1 MIGCLALVTPG
12 EIFQLLCGQLIAVIF
27 LVLQLWCA
35 PYRTASNN
43 FLAMAINFSLVLNF
57 VSSIGVQVAAKYG
70 IAAVDPVL
78 LSIALYTAAFAVFP
92 ITLFTLL
99 LAIRKPTVTPE
110 QLRAYLL
117 DDPDD
122 EPNTSGPSAGV
133 QLPPLIARFGS
144 FSINIEDVT
153 KALNAPLL
161 SDHERRIL
169 TQTVSRVA
177 DGSRFASDP
186 AALVFGQ
193 PREAA
198 LGIDPFLCV
207 PPNQIRAGMAE
218 GVVAIRR
225 EIEAAASTGE
235 LMALDTLECL
245 DYVQHSRAGSSATV
259 CAARVRSLAHVLSV
273 LHAAHHPAACL
284 HAHHPPSS
292 SRFCSQKFPN
302 FTHPRDCDKNGLRS
316 DRRTASGDGMT
327 LADFVAAPNS
337 REAELEEAHVVALRL
352 YTTRAFLLINIP
364 LRDLGRH
371 ERGEAH
377 PLPVT
382 VAFLAEA
389 LRRLRAVGAKQA
401 NARSPVVLY
410 RGLAHRTVPPAFFKE
425 GGTEYAPMSTTNDL
439 SVAVRY
445 SASRSSVLLRMVT
458 KSFIERGA
466 DISYLSAFP
475 DEAEVLFP
483 VRFDS
488 HPCRAST
495 CLQLSHSHAT
505 APPPPCIGC
514 SHSRT

>member
-1 MIGCLALVTPG
+1 
-12 EIFQLLCGQLIAVIF
+12 
-27 LVLQLWCA
+27 
-35 PYRTASNN
+35 
-43 FLAMAINFSLVLNF
+43 MAINFSLVLNF

-133 QLPPLIARFGS
+133 QLPPLVARFGQ
-144 FSINIEDVT
+144 FSINVADVT

-207 PPNQIRAGMAE
+207 PPNQIRAGMSE

-235 LMALDTLECL
+235 LMALDTLDSTGKLHTGKQKALDTLECL
-245 DYVQHSRAGSSATV
+245 DYVQLSRAGSSAKV

-273 LHAAHHPAACL
+273 LHACSSPQRMHAAHHPT
-284 HAHHPPSS
+284 SS
-292 SRFCSQKFPN
+292 SRFFGQTFPS
-302 FTHPRDCDKNGLRS
+302 TSPHPRDCDENGLRS

-389 LRRLRAVGAKQA
+389 IRRLRAVGAKQA

-410 RGLAHRTVPPAFFKE
+410 RGLANRTAPPAFFKE

-475 DEAEVLFP
+475 AEAEVLFP

>member
-1 MIGCLALVTPG
+1 MIGFIALVTPG
-12 EIFQLLCGQLIAVIF
+12 ELFQLLCGQLIAVIF

-43 FLAMAINFSLVLNF
+43 FLAMAINVSLVLNF

-133 QLPPLIARFGS
+133 QLPPLVARFGQ
-144 FSINIEDVT
+144 FSINVADVT

-169 TQTVSRVA
+169 TETVSRVA

-207 PPNQIRAGMAE
+207 PPNQIRAGMAL

-225 EIEAAASTGE
+225 EIEAALATAKEEAVKAKARYAYISSSANAGSAAEAAAKKARWLRVRCRVAEKAVEVAAEAEQT
-235 LMALDTLECL
+235 ALDTLECL
-245 DYVQHSRAGSSATV
+245 DYVQLSCAGSSGTV
-259 CAARVRSLAHVLSV
+259 CAACVRECAACSSSSHLVLSF
-273 LHAAHHPAACL
+273 LFSDIPQLAP
-284 HAHHPPSS
+284 
-292 SRFCSQKFPN
+292 CS
-302 FTHPRDCDKNGLRS
+302 
-316 DRRTASGDGMT
+316 
-327 LADFVAAPNS
+327 
-337 REAELEEAHVVALRL
+337 
-352 YTTRAFLLINIP
+352 
-364 LRDLGRH
+364 
-371 ERGEAH
+371 
-377 PLPVT
+377 
-382 VAFLAEA
+382 
-389 LRRLRAVGAKQA
+389 
-401 NARSPVVLY
+401 
-410 RGLAHRTVPPAFFKE
+410 
-425 GGTEYAPMSTTNDL
+425 
-439 SVAVRY
+439 
-445 SASRSSVLLRMVT
+445 
-458 KSFIERGA
+458 
-466 DISYLSAFP
+466 
-475 DEAEVLFP
+475 
-483 VRFDS
+483 
-488 HPCRAST
+488 
-495 CLQLSHSHAT
+495 
-505 APPPPCIGC
+505 
-514 SHSRT
+514 

>member
-1 MIGCLALVTPG
+1 
-12 EIFQLLCGQLIAVIF
+12 
-27 LVLQLWCA
+27 
-35 PYRTASNN
+35 
-43 FLAMAINFSLVLNF
+43 MAINVSLVLNF

-133 QLPPLIARFGS
+133 QLPPLVARFGQ
-144 FSINIEDVT
+144 FSINVADVT

-169 TQTVSRVA
+169 TETVSRVA

-235 LMALDTLECL
+235 QTALDTLECL
-245 DYVQHSRAGSSATV
+245 DYVQLSRAGSSVTV
-259 CAARVRSLAHVLSV
+259 CGVRSLARVERPACIIIAP
-273 LHAAHHPAACL
+273 LHAAHHPIACM
-284 HAHHPPSS
+284 
-292 SRFCSQKFPN
+292 Q
-302 FTHPRDCDKNGLRS
+302 
-316 DRRTASGDGMT
+316 
-327 LADFVAAPNS
+327 
-337 REAELEEAHVVALRL
+337 
-352 YTTRAFLLINIP
+352 LITP
-364 LRDLGRH
+364 
-371 ERGEAH
+371 
-377 PLPVT
+377 PLPLVS
-382 VAFLAEA
+382 V
-389 LRRLRAVGAKQA
+389 LRRSPTRPTLGTATRTDFAPTA
-401 NARSPVVLY
+401 ARH
-410 RGLAHRTVPPAFFKE
+410 RGT
-425 GGTEYAPMSTTNDL
+425 G
-439 SVAVRY
+439 
-445 SASRSSVLLRMVT
+445 
-458 KSFIERGA
+458 
-466 DISYLSAFP
+466 
-475 DEAEVLFP
+475 
-483 VRFDS
+483 
-488 HPCRAST
+488 
-495 CLQLSHSHAT
+495 
-505 APPPPCIGC
+505 
-514 SHSRT
+514 

>member
-1 MIGCLALVTPG
+1 MIGFIALVTPG
-12 EIFQLLCGQLIAVIF
+12 ELFQLLCGQLIAVIF

-43 FLAMAINFSLVLNF
+43 FLAMAINVSLVLNF

-133 QLPPLIARFGS
+133 QLPPLVARFGQ
-144 FSINIEDVT
+144 FSINVADVT

-207 PPNQIRAGMAE
+207 PPNQIRAGMAL

-225 EIEAAASTGE
+225 EIEAALATAKEEAVKAKARYAYISSSANAGSAAEAAAKKARWLRVRCRVAEKAVEVAAEAEQT
-235 LMALDTLECL
+235 ALDTLECL
-245 DYVQHSRAGSSATV
+245 DYVQLSCAGSSGTV
-259 CAARVRSLAHVLSV
+259 CAACVRECAACSSSSHLVLSF
-273 LHAAHHPAACL
+273 LFSDIPQLAP
-284 HAHHPPSS
+284 
-292 SRFCSQKFPN
+292 CS
-302 FTHPRDCDKNGLRS
+302 
-316 DRRTASGDGMT
+316 
-327 LADFVAAPNS
+327 
-337 REAELEEAHVVALRL
+337 
-352 YTTRAFLLINIP
+352 
-364 LRDLGRH
+364 
-371 ERGEAH
+371 
-377 PLPVT
+377 
-382 VAFLAEA
+382 
-389 LRRLRAVGAKQA
+389 
-401 NARSPVVLY
+401 
-410 RGLAHRTVPPAFFKE
+410 
-425 GGTEYAPMSTTNDL
+425 
-439 SVAVRY
+439 
-445 SASRSSVLLRMVT
+445 
-458 KSFIERGA
+458 
-466 DISYLSAFP
+466 
-475 DEAEVLFP
+475 
-483 VRFDS
+483 
-488 HPCRAST
+488 
-495 CLQLSHSHAT
+495 
-505 APPPPCIGC
+505 
-514 SHSRT
+514 

>member
-1 MIGCLALVTPG
+1 M
-12 EIFQLLCGQLIAVIF
+12 F

-43 FLAMAINFSLVLNF
+43 FLAMAINVSLVLNF
-57 VSSIGVQVAAKYG
+57 VSSIGVREAAKYG
-70 IAAVDPVL
+70 IEAVDPIL

-169 TQTVSRVA
+169 TETVSRVA

-207 PPNQIRAGMAE
+207 PPNQIRAGMAL

-235 LMALDTLECL
+235 QKALDTLECL
-245 DYVQHSRAGSSATV
+245 DYVQLSRAGSSATV
-259 CAARVRSLAHVLSV
+259 CAARVRSLARVERPACMLITP
-273 LHAAHHPAACL
+273 LHACSSPHCMQLITPL
-284 HAHHPPSS
+284 HACSSSPPPHCMQLITPLHACSSSPHLFLSFLFSDVPQLAPPS
-292 SRFCSQKFPN
+292 
-302 FTHPRDCDKNGLRS
+302 
-316 DRRTASGDGMT
+316 
-327 LADFVAAPNS
+327 
-337 REAELEEAHVVALRL
+337 
-352 YTTRAFLLINIP
+352 
-364 LRDLGRH
+364 
-371 ERGEAH
+371 
-377 PLPVT
+377 
-382 VAFLAEA
+382 
-389 LRRLRAVGAKQA
+389 
-401 NARSPVVLY
+401 
-410 RGLAHRTVPPAFFKE
+410 
-425 GGTEYAPMSTTNDL
+425 
-439 SVAVRY
+439 
-445 SASRSSVLLRMVT
+445 
-458 KSFIERGA
+458 
-466 DISYLSAFP
+466 
-475 DEAEVLFP
+475 
-483 VRFDS
+483 
-488 HPCRAST
+488 
-495 CLQLSHSHAT
+495 
-505 APPPPCIGC
+505 
-514 SHSRT
+514 

>member
-1 MIGCLALVTPG
+1 
-12 EIFQLLCGQLIAVIF
+12 
-27 LVLQLWCA
+27 
-35 PYRTASNN
+35 
-43 FLAMAINFSLVLNF
+43 MAINVSLVLNF

-70 IAAVDPVL
+70 IAAVDPML

-133 QLPPLIARFGS
+133 QLPPLVARFGQ
-144 FSINIEDVT
+144 FSINVADVT

-161 SDHERRIL
+161 TDHERRIL
-169 TQTVSRVA
+169 NETVSRV
-177 DGSRFASDP
+177 DVGSSGIQMFRFTSDP

-198 LGIDPFLCV
+198 LGIDPFLCA

-225 EIEAAASTGE
+225 EIEAAASTAE
-235 LMALDTLECL
+235 QKALDTLECL
-245 DYVQHSRAGSSATV
+245 DYVQLSRAGSSATV
-259 CAARVRSLAHVLSV
+259 CAARVRSLAHLLSV
-273 LHAAHHPAACL
+273 LHACSSPHCMQLIAPYMHAAHHPT
-284 HAHHPPSS
+284 SS
-292 SRFCSQKFPN
+292 SRFRSQTFPN
-302 FTHPRDCDKNGLRS
+302 SPHPRDCDENGLRP

-337 REAELEEAHVVALRL
+337 REAELEEAHVLALRL
-352 YTTRAFLLINIP
+352 YTTRAYLLINIP

-371 ERGEAH
+371 ERGEPH

-382 VAFLAEA
+382 VAFLTEA
-389 LRRLRAVGAKQA
+389 IRRLRAVGAKQA
-401 NARSPVVLY
+401 NASLPVVLY
-410 RGLAHRTVPPAFFKE
+410 RGLANRTAPPAFFKE
-425 GGTEYAPMSTTNDL
+425 GGTEHAPMSTTNDL

-483 VRFDS
+483 VRFYS
-488 HPCRAST
+488 RPCLHRSST
-495 CLQLSHSHAT
+495 LT
-505 APPPPCIGC
+505 P
-514 SHSRT
+514 R

>member
-1 MIGCLALVTPG
+1 M
-12 EIFQLLCGQLIAVIF
+12 
-27 LVLQLWCA
+27 
-35 PYRTASNN
+35 
-43 FLAMAINFSLVLNF
+43 
-57 VSSIGVQVAAKYG
+57 
-70 IAAVDPVL
+70 L

-144 FSINIEDVT
+144 FTINIEDVT

-225 EIEAAASTGE
+225 EIEAAASTAE
-235 LMALDTLECL
+235 QKALDTLECL
-245 DYVQHSRAGSSATV
+245 DYVQLSRAGSSATV
-259 CAARVRSLAHVLSV
+259 CAARVRSLAHLLSV
-273 LHAAHHPAACL
+273 LHACSSPHCMQLIAPYMHAAHHPT
-284 HAHHPPSS
+284 SS
-292 SRFCSQKFPN
+292 SRFRSQTFPN
-302 FTHPRDCDKNGLRS
+302 SPHPRDCDENGLRP

-327 LADFVAAPNS
+327 LADFVSDPNS
-337 REAELEEAHVVALRL
+337 REAELEEAHVLALRL

-389 LRRLRAVGAKQA
+389 IRRLRAVGAKLA
-401 NARSPVVLY
+401 NAHSPVVLY
-410 RGLAHRTVPPAFFKE
+410 RGLANRTVPPAFFKE

-475 DEAEVLFP
+475 GEAEVLFP
-483 VRFDS
+483 PLTYLKPSGRTEDVDTGD
-488 HPCRAST
+488 ASFT
-495 CLQLSHSHAT
+495 IIDVV
-505 APPPPCIGC
+505 P
-514 SHSRT
+514 RM